1 MTDVS
6 TNDKV
11 MLKNLEEQLPII
23 YERWMDTMLT
33 SLNDPS
39 VKESIELLQPNQK
52 ELVKQF
58 MQTGELPIPL
68 DIRLVQAINDL
79 FKGFNKVEITINDL
93 EKMMANGSPL
103 TVEELR
109 KRFDEL
115 ISHVVGN
122 NAANQVR
129 ITLKK

>member
-115 ISHVVGN
+115 ISHVVGS
-122 NAANQVR
+122 NATNQVR